1 MKNNDED
8 YQKLQAENARLRAE
22 LAALKGGKSAKK
34 TFSAWLANH
43 STNVFAGRSLKKSLI
58 RLYTELPR
66 DVKKETMADVSAHL
80 IWRMTR
86 VGMFTVLIALVP
98 LMVMAVQTL
107 ILSVQNDKLEAQNQ
121 LIQNQNT
128 RLDQQIHLEEGNR
141 RSSFIFLMSNIMDKV
156 DEELKNRENN
166 DRKLSDELIGR
177 IVSLSQTLR
186 PYRYLE
192 NDELIEKHLSPER
205 GQLLFSLVNSLLHEE
220 TMDKIFEKADFSYA
234 DLQGAN
240 LSNSYLR
247 RVKLTNS
254 SFTDANFQ
262 NSFLEGATFTSANLT
277 GADFENANLLGVQ
290 FDTACLHKCNFFN
303 VTANDCNLEYADMRG
318 CRASGNFSNVLMEGL
333 ILEDAEL
340 GVLRLD
346 GAQVRT
352 KASKEGFTKYTKIY
366 DEFIEKNYDW
376 EEVMVAN
383 EKGNDSYYR
392 LIQSPDSQMSM
403 MDECTALV
411 LKIVESNSKIR
422 ALKKEM
428 AMKDEGLE
436 VLEEAS
442 PFGSSEIS
450 VSQDSVYIFRI
461 VGEEDSAIL
470 APKMIVEFNPMKGTL
485 TEIRPSENE
494 ARLPLQFSKP
504 LYKQMKKSCKTG
516 Q

>member
-1 MKNNDED
+1 MKENDKELERLKAENL
-8 YQKLQAENARLRAE
+8 QLQAELAKYKARR
-22 LAALKGGKSAKK
+22 KAKN
-34 TFSAWLANH
+34 TFASWLAVY
-43 STNVFAGRSLKKSLI
+43 SSNVFAGRSLKRSLV

-107 ILSVQNDKLEAQNQ
+107 ILNVQNDKLEAQNQ
-121 LIQNQNT
+121 LILNQNK
-128 RLDQQIHLEEGNR
+128 RLDQQINLEEGNR

-156 DEELKNRENN
+156 DEELKSHHNN
-166 DRKLSDELIGR
+166 NRKLSDELIGR

-192 NDELIEKHLSPER
+192 NDKLIAKHLSPER

-220 TMDKIFEKADFSYA
+220 TMDKIFAKADFSYA

-240 LSNSYLR
+240 LSNSYLKG
-247 RVKLTNS
+247 VKLKNS
-254 SFTDANFQ
+254 SFLDANFQ
-262 NSFLEGATFTSANLT
+262 NAFLEGAIFTNANLT
-277 GADFENANLLGVQ
+277 GADFENADLLGVQ

-303 VTANDCNLEYADMRG
+303 VTANNCNLEYADMRR

-333 ILEDAEL
+333 RLEDAEL

-346 GAQVRT
+346 GAQVKT
-352 KASKEGFTKYTKIY
+352 QKSKEGFTKYTKLY

-376 EEVMVAN
+376 EEVMVSN
-383 EKGNDSYYR
+383 ENGNDNYYR

-422 ALKKEM
+422 NLKKNM
-428 AMKDEGLE
+428 AMKGEKLE
-436 VLEEAS
+436 VLEESS
-442 PFGSSEIS
+442 PFGSSEMG
-450 VSQDSVYIFRI
+450 VLPDSVYVFRI

-470 APKMIVEFNPMKGTL
+470 SPKMIVEFDPINGILQEVKPA
-485 TEIRPSENE
+485 EDNV
-494 ARLPLQFSKP
+494 RLPLRFSKS
-504 LYKQMKKSCKTG
+504 LYKQLKNTCKTG
-516 Q
+516 K

>member
-1 MKNNDED
+1 MRNNDED
-8 YQKLQAENARLRAE
+8 YKKIQAENARLRAE
-22 LAALKGGKSAKK
+22 LTAIKGGKKGKK
-34 TFSAWLANH
+34 TFAAWLANH
-43 STNVFAGRSLKKSLI
+43 STNVFAGKSLKKSLA

-98 LMVMAVQTL
+98 LMVMGVQTL

-156 DEELKNRENN
+156 DEELKNRNNN

-177 IVSLSQTLR
+177 IVSLTQTLR

-192 NDELIEKHLSPER
+192 NDKLIPKHLSPER
-205 GQLLFSLVNSLLHEE
+205 GQLLFSLINSLLHEE
-220 TMDKIFEKADFSYA
+220 TMDKILEKADFSYA
-234 DLQGAN
+234 DLQDAN

-247 RVKLTNS
+247 GVRLTNS
-254 SFTDANFQ
+254 SFTNANFQ
-262 NSFLEGATFTSANLT
+262 NAFLERAIFTNANLT

-290 FDTACLHKCNFFN
+290 FDTACLHKCNLFN

-333 ILEDAEL
+333 VLEDAEL

-352 KASKEGFTKYTKIY
+352 KKSKEGFTRYTKVF

-383 EKGNDSYYR
+383 EKGNDSYFR
-392 LIQSPDSQMSM
+392 LVESVDSQMSM

-422 ALKKEM
+422 AIKKEM
-428 AMKDEGLE
+428 AMKDEALE

-442 PFGSSEIS
+442 PFGSTEMG
-450 VSQDSVYIFRI
+450 VSQDSVYLFRI
-461 VGEEDSAIL
+461 IGEDDSAIL
-470 APKMIVEFNPMKGTL
+470 SPKMIVEFDPNNGTL
-485 TEIRPSENE
+485 TEIRLGEENG
-494 ARLPLQFSKP
+494 RLPLQFSKP
-504 LYKQMKKSCKTG
+504 LFKQMKKTCKTG
-516 Q
+516 Y